1 MDIRM
6 TKMVCNGDYD
16 DFHYEALFRRENEL
30 FTAWTA
36 VIDLDGKILG
46 ALTGRIHRLE
56 KRSDIQMKADVKE
69 AVGMAIEDRLAMA
82 ARA

>member
-1 MDIRM
+1 M
-6 TKMVCNGDYD
+6 TKMVCNGNYD

-46 ALTGRIHRLE
+46 AITGRIHRLQ
-56 KRSDIQMKADVKE
+56 KRSDIEMKAEVKA
-69 AVGMAIEDRLAMA
+69 AVGMAIEDHLSVA